1 MDITLLLLCFCF
13 ALLCFALLCF
23 ALLCFALLCFA
34 LAFDLDLDLK
44 RPLNHAGRTQ
54 A

>member
-13 ALLCFALLCF
+13 ALLLLCFALLCF
-23 ALLCFALLCFA
+23 CFALLCFA